1 MQKIVFNFLLVLI
14 TGISFAQE
22 EPYRGGSADG
32 HAFERSETTFSFSP
46 SFQPFRG
53 GDGDGYS
60 FVSQETPFGSAI
72 SFQPFRGGNGDGY
85 SFVSQETPF
94 GPAISFQPFRGDT
107 GDGYKSDSLILFDP
121 RAYITMYYPF
131 AGSLGDGAT
140 NSPVLG
146 IFIPLP
152 LKLLEFKGEQDRDKN
167 ILLWTT
173 ANEEQTASFIIQR
186 SADALHYKDIG
197 TIAAAG
203 DYSGTLQYR
212 FEDIQPLDKNNYYR
226 LKMLDQDG
234 SFTYSSIILLK
245 RYGSGSKLTVFPN
258 PTTQSVNIKM
268 SRASSTG
275 IVTVQLMDLK
285 GTVLQQKQII
295 NTSIINFDLDR
306 YMPGIYL
313 IRVKVDGE
321 QSVWRVIKQ

>member
-1 MQKIVFNFLLVLI
+1 MQKIIFNFLLVLI

-32 HAFERSETTFSFSP
+32 HALDRSETAFSLP
-46 SFQPFRG
+46 ISFQPFQG

-60 FVSQETPFGSAI
+60 FISEETPFGA
-72 SFQPFRGGNGDGY
+72 
-85 SFVSQETPF
+85 
-94 GPAISFQPFRGDT
+94 AISFQPFRGDV
-107 GDGYKSDSLILFDP
+107 GSGYKTDSLILFDP
-121 RAYITMYYPF
+121 RAYITMYNPF
-131 AGSLGDGAT
+131 AGSQADGAT
-140 NSPVLG
+140 NFPILGVL
-146 IFIPLP
+146 IALP
-152 LKLLEFKGEQDRDKN
+152 LNLLEFKGEQEQDKN

-173 ANEEQTASFIIQR
+173 ANEEETASFIIQR

-197 TIAAAG
+197 TVAAAG

-258 PTTQSVNIKM
+258 PTKQSVNIMM

-275 IVTVQLMDLK
+275 VVTAQLMDLK

-295 NTSIINFDLDR
+295 NTSLINFDLDP

-313 IRVKVDGE
+313 IRLKVDEE

>member
-1 MQKIVFNFLLVLI
+1 MQRIILNFLLVLM
-14 TGISFAQE
+14 TGVLFAQE
-22 EPYRGGSADG
+22 ESYRGGSADG
-32 HAFERSETTFSFSP
+32 HAFDRSETVFSFSP
-46 SFQPFRG
+46 SFQPF
-53 GDGDGYS
+53 
-60 FVSQETPFGSAI
+60 Q
-72 SFQPFRGGNGDGY
+72 GGNGDGY

-94 GPAISFQPFRGDT
+94 GAAISFQPFRGDA
-107 GDGYKSDSLILFDP
+107 GAGYKTDSLILFNP
-121 RAYITMYYPF
+121 RAYITKYYPF

-140 NSPVLG
+140 NSPILG

-152 LKLLEFKGEQDRDKN
+152 LKLLEFKGEQEREKN

-186 SADALHYKDIG
+186 SADALQFKDIG
-197 TIAAAG
+197 TVAAAG

-212 FEDIQPLDKNNYYR
+212 YEDRQPLDKNNYYR

-258 PTTQSVNIKM
+258 PTTQSVNIMM

-275 IVTVQLMDLK
+275 VVTAQLIDLK

-295 NTSIINFDLDR
+295 NTSVINFDLDR
-306 YMPGIYL
+306 YVPGIYL
-313 IRVKVDGE
+313 IRVQVDGE

>member
-1 MQKIVFNFLLVLI
+1 MHRIVINILVI
-14 TGISFAQE
+14 FIASVSFAQD

-32 HAFERSETTFSFSP
+32 HAFDRNETAFSFSP

-60 FVSQETPFGSAI
+60 FISQETSFGPALA
-72 SFQPFRGGNGDGY
+72 FQPFRGAAG
-85 SFVSQETPF
+85 
-94 GPAISFQPFRGDT
+94 A
-107 GDGYKSDSLILFDP
+107 GYKTDSLILFNP

-140 NSPVLG
+140 NAPILG

-152 LKLLEFKGEQDRDKN
+152 LKLMEFKGEQEKDKN

-186 SADALHYKDIG
+186 SADALQYKDIG
-197 TIAAAG
+197 TVAAAG
-203 DYSGTLQYR
+203 DYSGTRHYR
-212 FEDIQPLDKNNYYR
+212 YEDGKPLDKNNYYR

-234 SFTYSSIILLK
+234 KFTYSSVILLK
-245 RYGSGSKLTVFPN
+245 RYGTGSTLMVFPN
-258 PTTQSVNIKM
+258 PTTQSVQIMM
-268 SRASSTG
+268 SRASANET
-275 IVTVQLMDLK
+275 ITAQLVDMSGK
-285 GTVLQQKQII
+285 VLQQKQMI
-295 NTSIINFDLDR
+295 NNSNIRFDLDT
-306 YMPGIYL
+306 YIPGIYL
-313 IRVKVDGE
+313 IRVQADGE

>member
-1 MQKIVFNFLLVLI
+1 MQRIILNFLLVLM
-14 TGISFAQE
+14 TGVLFAQE
-22 EPYRGGSADG
+22 ESYRGGSADG
-32 HAFERSETTFSFSP
+32 HAFDRSETVFSFSP
-46 SFQPFRG
+46 SFQPF
-53 GDGDGYS
+53 
-60 FVSQETPFGSAI
+60 Q
-72 SFQPFRGGNGDGY
+72 GGNGDGY

-94 GPAISFQPFRGDT
+94 GAAISFQPFRGDA
-107 GDGYKSDSLILFDP
+107 GAGYKTDSLILFNP
-121 RAYITMYYPF
+121 RAYITKYYPF

-140 NSPVLG
+140 NSPILG

-152 LKLLEFKGEQDRDKN
+152 LKLLEFKGEQEREKN

-186 SADALHYKDIG
+186 SADALQFKDIG
-197 TIAAAG
+197 TVAAAG

-212 FEDIQPLDKNNYYR
+212 YEDRQPLDKNNYYR

-258 PTTQSVNIKM
+258 PTTQSVNIMM

-275 IVTVQLMDLK
+275 VVTAQLIDLK

-295 NTSIINFDLDR
+295 NTSVINFDLDR
-306 YMPGIYL
+306 YVPGIYL
-313 IRVKVDGE
+313 IRVQVDGE
-321 QSVWRVIKQ
+321 QSVWRVINQ